1 MTDMAKNANI
11 AQKII
16 SKIEDIMGI
25 FPEMA
30 FEIFEPTNQVIIMII
45 TRTRVLTNPNMFR
58 GLLYIT
64 KAQTTTVIIVPYH
77 NTGFMAL
84 NTLRVISSI
93 SSDFRDFSIRV
104 KRTIRLP
111 SARIIPKNSKKNG
124 GDWFG
129 KELLF

>member
-45 TRTRVLTNPNMFR
+45 TRTRVLTTPNM
-58 GLLYIT
+58 I
-64 KAQTTTVIIVPYH
+64 
-77 NTGFMAL
+77 
-84 NTLRVISSI
+84 
-93 SSDFRDFSIRV
+93 
-104 KRTIRLP
+104 
-111 SARIIPKNSKKNG
+111 
-124 GDWFG
+124 
-129 KELLF
+129 